1 MASTWI
7 SPHTGDIVTGSEVS
21 LKRVLLAV
29 TQAVITEGTFDLT
42 ISDVGH
48 INLSRKLG

>member
-7 SPHTGDIVTGSEVS
+7 SPHMGDIIMGSKVGLE
-21 LKRVLLAV
+21 RVLLVV

-42 ISDVGH
+42 ISDVRH